1 MASLRQDFHDA
12 IETFRQGNYPQAQ
25 EILTRLALE
34 NTENAQIRLW
44 LGAAC
49 REAGCL
55 EDAITNFQE
64 VIRLSQDPRVVK
76 IARTSLAKLEE
87 LMAQQDGQLVDDPPQ
102 EQIKSLQVTEQASTG
117 AIVVQE
123 EPHPALPQ
131 PNRRLR
137 RNAIAGTVTLVG
149 AASLALTGI
158 TYALTHPRLT
168 QQVLSVKVETFSD
181 IHALEEQPAF
191 VKLRRLLLL
200 GLLIGAGASAVIAGM
215 IVALATRRNSRFIT
229 QAIEAAQRLTEG
241 DHSTRMQVNRD
252 DELGFLGNQL
262 NAVAQKLQ
270 TLQDHQQNQYLQNQH
285 QSAQYQQQWQ
295 QHQSVVA
302 QIQALVQSLTS
313 TVQEG
318 KVLAASLIDET
329 KLQEQSIHTALY
341 QEQRLTEWLQ
351 ALSTHSQQIEQH
363 VQHTQQFAY
372 AGESTIDRMIEGMVA
387 LQETAVEKGVQ
398 LQHLEESTEEITKV
412 ITLINRCAND
422 TYLLALNTALAL
434 VRADTPE
441 VRDFRTVAEGIQ
453 ALSRQVTTAKADIEG
468 LIDEMNDRVKQMSL
482 ALEAETVQIN
492 LERKLAETSRQQLQ
506 ELGTENLKLCHLIS
520 EIAQSTADPYQ
531 TSVSTAESLQNILQT
546 AQYVS
551 NLSAQTQNYLDQLS
565 ANMESISTESVPRE
579 SVPKESVPEANT

>member
-49 REAGCL
+49 REAGCF

-64 VIRLSQDPRVVK
+64 VLRLSQDSRVVK

-87 LMAQQDGQLVDDPPQ
+87 LMAQQDGQQLEDHPQ
-102 EQIKSLQVTEQASTG
+102 EQIKSLQVTEPASTG
-117 AIVVQE
+117 VIVVQE
-123 EPHPALPQ
+123 QSHPALPQ
-131 PNRRLR
+131 PKRRLR
-137 RNAIAGTVTLVG
+137 RNAIAGTVVLVG
-149 AASLALTGI
+149 AASLALAGI

-168 QQVLSVKVETFSD
+168 QQVLSMEVETFSD

-200 GLLIGAGASAVIAGM
+200 GLLVGAGASALVAGLIA
-215 IVALATRRNSRFIT
+215 ALATRQNSRFIT
-229 QAIEAAQRLTEG
+229 QAIETTQRLAEG
-241 DHSTRMQVNRD
+241 EHSTRMLVNRN
-252 DELGFLGNQL
+252 DELGLLGNQL

-270 TLQDHQQNQYLQNQH
+270 TLQDYQQDQYLQNQH
-285 QSAQYQQQWQ
+285 QSAQHQQQWQ
-295 QHQSVVA
+295 QHQYVVS
-302 QIQALVQSLTS
+302 QTQALMQSLAS
-313 TVQEG
+313 TAQEG
-318 KVLAASLIDET
+318 KALATSLVNET
-329 KLQEQSIHTALY
+329 RQQEQSIHTALY

-372 AGESTIDRMIEGMVA
+372 AGESTIDRMIEGMVT

-398 LQHLEESTEEITKV
+398 LQHLEQSTEEITKV
-412 ITLINRCAND
+412 IALINRCAND

-453 ALSRQVTTAKADIEG
+453 TLSRQVTTAKADIEG
-468 LIDEMNDRVKQMSL
+468 LIDEMNDRVKQMGR
-482 ALEAETVQIN
+482 ALEAETAQIN

-531 TSVSTAESLQNILQT
+531 TSVSTTESLQNILQT

-551 NLSAQTQNYLDQLS
+551 NLSVQAQNCFAQLS
-565 ANMESISTESVPRE
+565 ASMASFPEEGA
-579 SVPKESVPEANT
+579 PKEGVHSSNI